1 MIQILNFKKK
11 DKKLII
17 KQLIKIRIKNFL
29 NKFNMM
35 KIQKKSNKNQQIK
48 QKSNNILFK
57 IYKLKRKKKIM
68 IGYNLFDDKHK
79 MKKLNLKK
87 KNQMNKMKTE

>member
-57 IYKLKRKKKIM
+57 INKLKRKKKIM
-68 IGYNLFDDKHK
+68 IGYNLFDVKHK

>member
-48 QKSNNILFK
+48 QKSNNIFK
-57 IYKLKRKKKIM
+57 INKLKRKKKIM

>member
-17 KQLIKIRIKNFL
+17 KKLIKIRIKNFL

-57 IYKLKRKKKIM
+57 INKLKRKKKIM